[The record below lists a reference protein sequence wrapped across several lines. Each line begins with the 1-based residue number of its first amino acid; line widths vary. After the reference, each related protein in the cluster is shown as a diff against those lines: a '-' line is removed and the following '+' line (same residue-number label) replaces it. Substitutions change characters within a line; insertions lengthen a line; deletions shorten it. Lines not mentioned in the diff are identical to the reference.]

1 MRRMIREFSDVFA
14 ESRKVEKIFSVIEQT
29 TCILGSIASVQ
40 TGPFGSQLHRE
51 DYVAS
56 GTPIIT
62 VEHLIENRISH
73 ENLPL
78 VSDGDKERL
87 SKYTLK
93 EGDIVFSRV
102 GSVDRCAYVSKNED
116 GWLFSGRC
124 LRIRGD
130 ETKVIP
136 RYLSFYFTHPSFKA
150 YIRQIAVGA
159 TMPSL
164 NTTIMNE
171 LEIPLPPLPT
181 QKKIAAIL
189 SSLDDKIEINTRV
202 NKVLEEIAR
211 ALFHR
216 WFVEFEFP
224 NDEGKPYKSSG
235 GRMIESEMGEIPEG
249 WRGGTLDEIA
259 KITMGQSPSG
269 TSYNEQGTGTVFY
282 QGRAE
287 FGFRYPSRRL
297 YTTEPKRM
305 AEKGDVLLS
314 VRAPVGDVNIAN
326 EPCCIGRGLA
336 AIQSIDNYSSF
347 IYYLMLDLQKT
358 LDSFNGE
365 GTVFGSINR
374 ISLASLII
382 VLPPDSYLELFEP
395 IARNLDLLI
404 EKNSLENI
412 NLQIMRNSLLSILM
426 SGELFVADFSDVK

>member
-1 MRRMIREFSDVFA
+1 MSDWIKCSLCDIASYVTDRVNVLDLTIDTYISTENLVADRGGMIPATKLPNVNVVPSYQQNDILISNIRPYFKKIWLAHSMGGCSNDVL
-14 ESRKVEKIFSVIEQT
+14 VIRANT
-29 TCILGSIASVQ
+29 TCDSKYLYYLLS
-40 TGPFGSQLHRE
+40 TDDFF
-51 DYVAS
+51 DYATKTS
-56 GTPIIT
+56 KGTKMP
-62 VEHLIENRISH
+62 R
-73 ENLPL
+73 
-78 VSDGDKERL
+78 GDK
-87 SKYTLK
+87 
-93 EGDIVFSRV
+93 
-102 GSVDRCAYVSKNED
+102 
-116 GWLFSGRC
+116 
-124 LRIRGD
+124 
-130 ETKVIP
+130 
-136 RYLSFYFTHPSFKA
+136 KA
-150 YIRQIAVGA
+150 
-159 TMPSL
+159 
-164 NTTIMNE
+164 IMNYPV
-171 LEIPLPPLPT
+171 ILPPLPI

-189 SSLDDKIEINTRV
+189 SSLDDKIEINTRM

-249 WRGGTLDEIA
+249 WRVGTLDEIA

-314 VRAPVGDVNIAN
+314 VRAPVGDINIAN